1 MDKWQIRFFLFEFRV
16 SCPFKPQPFFLEQLS
31 GVFLG
36 CNFTDTDVIL
46 KADKPKIGNKTVKN
60 AFKWSAHPS
69 RHLEWP
75 QPAFGDPRYLI
86 TQADVY
92 QSGKWL
98 PEDRDVVGT
107 AGWTFLAREVCREEG
122 GADLRL
128 LQEIIL
134 LACDIWLEQSHAG
147 SSWPA
152 SRQATQPL
160 WHRETASCLQQAAY
174 AC

>member
-1 MDKWQIRFFLFEFRV
+1 MDKWQIRFFCLNFGWVALLNHSLFI
-16 SCPFKPQPFFLEQLS
+16 LEQLS

-36 CNFTDTDVIL
+36 RDFTDTDVIL

-60 AFKWSAHPS
+60 PFRWSAHPS
-69 RHLEWP
+69 RHFKWP
-75 QPAFGDPRYLI
+75 PFAFG
-86 TQADVY
+86 
-92 QSGKWL
+92 
-98 PEDRDVVGT
+98 T
-107 AGWTFLAREVCREEG
+107 AFWTFLEHDVCREEG
-122 GADLRL
+122 GADPRL

-152 SRQATQPL
+152 SRRATQPL
-160 WHRETASCLQQAAY
+160 WRRETASCLQQPAY